1 LEQVRD
7 TSYCARL
14 VAASNASISRKLFV
28 VAIEAVKAWIYLFS
42 GHHEAALQICDVVM
56 SMLDSEMSN
65 LIFAIPS
72 IVMVASIYLFLRQ
85 HDKFSQVSYFKQR
98 YFLVVL
104 TIRFSEHS
112 SIAIVH

>member
-1 LEQVRD
+1 M
-7 TSYCARL
+7 
-14 VAASNASISRKLFV
+14 

-85 HDKFSQVSYFKQR
+85 HDKFSQVKLIFFPDEIHALLQSDWSEK
-98 YFLVVL
+98 VVL
-104 TIRFSEHS
+104 
-112 SIAIVH
+112 